1 MAMLAV
7 TPIVEAPVEE
17 YSHEEEEDCYFE
29 GDCLSPIASI
39 TPSATIESVLNTET
53 MRMSHAAKNDAER
66 AERTACRDARHTGRD
81 DRATSEQ
88 VMDPRTRLILF
99 KLLSHGFFERI
110 DGCVSTGKEANVYFA
125 RRGQEAGDEDF
136 SFDLAVK
143 VYKTSILV
151 FRDRIRYV
159 DGEHRFRRG
168 YSRGKNP
175 RKMVK
180 LWAEKELRNYK
191 RLASCGVRAPRP
203 VLLKGNVLVM
213 EFVGCD
219 GWPAPRLKDANLSG
233 SKLRAAYWQ
242 TLRAMRVM
250 FKRCRL
256 VHGDLSEY
264 NLLWH
269 NSEVVVIDVSQ
280 SVEMDHPRA
289 LDFLRVDC
297 KNINDFFSDRGRS
310 TELEPMS
317 TRDLFNFVT
326 NDIDDFETDAAVD
339 ESIERAL
346 AAHVRRRA
354 ADDSDGGQS
363 LQDDAVFMSTY
374 LPRSLYDLGGG
385 FSCEREQTELESG
398 HREEAY
404 ERAVASLLKSDVDTT
419 TSEILGS
426 ESDESD
432 DAESDG
438 VCFGSEQVEH
448 GDNSV
453 EEDSARVC
461 AYGRLPTDPAQRALA
476 KQHKREASK
485 AAKVARAEKRKTKL
499 KKHVKQRTVK
509 TTKRS

>member
-1 MAMLAV
+1 MAMA
-7 TPIVEAPVEE
+7 TPLDEASVED
-17 YSHEEEEDCYFE
+17 YSPEEEEDGYLDGE
-29 GDCLSPIASI
+29 YHSQIVGI
-39 TPSATIESVLNTET
+39 TPSETIDTVLNTKM
-53 MRMSHAAKNDAER
+53 MRMSHAAKNGAER
-66 AERTACRDARHTGRD
+66 AERTACRDAKHTGRD

-99 KLLSHGFFERI
+99 KLLSSGFFEKI

-125 RRGQEAGDEDF
+125 RRGQEAGDDDF

-151 FRDRIRYV
+151 FRDRVRYV

-168 YSRGKNP
+168 YSKGKNP

-191 RLASCGVRAPRP
+191 RLVSCGVRAPRP

-213 EFVGCD
+213 EFVGYD

-242 TLRAMRVM
+242 TLRAMRIM

-269 NSEVVVIDVSQ
+269 NNEVVVIDVSQ

-297 KNINDFFSDRGRS
+297 KNVNDFFSDRGRMK
-310 TELEPMS
+310 ELEPMS
-317 TRDLFNFVT
+317 TRHLFDFVT
-326 NDIDDFETDAAVD
+326 NDVDKFETDAEVD

-354 ADDSDGGQS
+354 ASDSDIGQTV
-363 LQDDAVFMSTY
+363 QDDAVFMSTY

-385 FSCEREQTELESG
+385 FSCEREQAELESG
-398 HREEAY
+398 HREEAF
-404 ERAVASLLKSDVDTT
+404 ERAVASLLKTDVDTSA
-419 TSEILGS
+419 SEILGS
-426 ESDESD
+426 EGDESD
-432 DAESDG
+432 DDDDSDG
-438 VCFGSEQVEH
+438 DCYENTQVDHSE
-448 GDNSV
+448 DSV
-453 EEDSARVC
+453 DEDSARAC
-461 AYGRLPTDPAQRALA
+461 AFGRLPTDPAQRALA
-476 KQHKREASK
+476 KQRKREASK
-485 AAKVARAEKRKTKL
+485 AAKEARAEKRKTKL
-499 KKHVKQRTVK
+499 KKHVKQRAVK